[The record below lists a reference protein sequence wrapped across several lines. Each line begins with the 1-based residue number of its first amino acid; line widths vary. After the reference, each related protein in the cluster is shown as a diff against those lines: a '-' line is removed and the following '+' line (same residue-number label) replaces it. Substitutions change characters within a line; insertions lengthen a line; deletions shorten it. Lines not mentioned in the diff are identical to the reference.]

1 MNQIVEDE
9 ELQVLNPEFKANPR
23 VYYKNLD
30 NFTSCFIGGTL
41 VVIKNGITDA
51 AVGIEIELTQGD
63 ATLQTGESNEY
74 GDFKFSGL
82 NSGSFT
88 LQFHSSEYGDF
99 EITTELIQSTYLGTL
114 ALPSPSN

>member
-1 MNQIVEDE
+1 
-9 ELQVLNPEFKANPR
+9 
-23 VYYKNLD
+23 
-30 NFTSCFIGGTL
+30 
-41 VVIKNGITDA
+41 VIKNGITDA
-51 AVGIEIELTQGD
+51 AVGIEIELTQGG

-82 NSGSFT
+82 NSDSGSFT

-114 ALPSPSN
+114 TLSNTSA